1 MVLGATSMYLQ
12 HLVATFDNHLAN
24 VGVARTAVDVVEDI
38 PSWMR

>member
-1 MVLGATSMYLQ
+1 MVLAAMSMYLQ
-12 HLVATFDNHLAN
+12 HLAVTLDTHLAN